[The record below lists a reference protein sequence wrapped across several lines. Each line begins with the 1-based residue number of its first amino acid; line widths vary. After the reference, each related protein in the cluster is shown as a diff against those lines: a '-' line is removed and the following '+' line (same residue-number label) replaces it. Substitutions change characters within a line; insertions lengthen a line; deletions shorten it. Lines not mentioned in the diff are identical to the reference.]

1 MPHPII
7 TWSLFALFVLGM
19 LALDLGVFHRKAH
32 VVRIREALYWSV
44 AWIAL
49 ALLFNLGILFYW
61 PEDHPNLTARQ
72 AALQFLTGYLL
83 EKSLSVDNL
92 FVFLLIFSYF
102 KVAPKYQHTVLFWG
116 ILGALVM
123 RLAFILAGLALL
135 ERFHFII
142 YLFGGFLVYTA
153 VKMVLH
159 KGGEIHP
166 ERNPVLRLCRR
177 IFPVTPEYVE
187 GRFFVRRSG
196 RWMATPLFI
205 VLLVVES
212 SDVVFAVD
220 SIPAILAISR
230 DPFIIYTS
238 NVFAILGLRALY
250 FALAGIM
257 TLFHYLHYGLAAV
270 LGFVGVKMLIAD
282 LYHVPEAGSLGLI
295 GGILL
300 ISMLASKVLPRPDK
314 AKTSHIPTDL

>member
-7 TWSLFALFVLGM
+7 TWVLFALFVLAM

-32 VVRIREALYWSV
+32 VVRIREALYWSLL
-44 AWIAL
+44 WIAM
-49 ALLFNLGILFYW
+49 ALVFNLGILLFW
-61 PEDHPNLTARQ
+61 PEHHPDLTARQ

-102 KVAPKYQHTVLFWG
+102 KVSPVYQHKVLFWG
-116 ILGALVM
+116 ILGALAM
-123 RLAFILAGLALL
+123 RLLFILAGLALI

-142 YLFGGFLVYTA
+142 YLFGAFLVYTA
-153 VKMVLH
+153 VKMALH
-159 KGGEIHP
+159 KGAEVHP

-177 IFPVTPEYVE
+177 ILPVTPEYVE
-187 GRFFVRRSG
+187 GRFFLRRSG
-196 RWMATPLFI
+196 RWMVTPMFI
-205 VLLVVES
+205 VLVVVES

-257 TLFHYLHYGLAAV
+257 ALFHYLHYGLAAV
-270 LGFVGVKMLIAD
+270 LGFVGVKMLVVD
-282 LYHVPEAGSLGLI
+282 FYHVPEGWSLGI
-295 GGILL
+295 IAAILSL
-300 ISMLASKVLPRPDK
+300 SMLASKLWPQTQAD
-314 AKTSHIPTDL
+314 AK